1 MKGKMMNHKKLNN
14 RGVAM
19 ISIMIAVA
27 FITVI
32 ASALLYITYTNF
44 SMKTMNL
51 RSKENFYELDG
62 MVNRVS
68 AETRNLLNET
78 TTDDPSS
85 NITKL
90 TVNGDMPTETTAVQY
105 DVRNFYYMGHPVIC
119 HIAAIR
125 GRIGNPG
132 VAADAT
138 EYASYREGVN
148 ITASWSGG
156 GNDVIRTST
165 EGTDDD
171 RFGFYTEYGTGDNGK
186 VTMKV
191 DSSTG
196 ATTYTFHNLCIEE
209 RAAGGYVNR
218 IKTDIEITT
227 VKKTGTGDEGGIGD
241 FSMLSDSS
249 LKVDGGGFTV
259 MDIYGN
265 SYFSSTDGTGTYEK
279 SDGTTATFTKPG
291 TNAVVLNDESKINVI
306 GQYLVVYGDIV
317 LNDNSCLYIGSGN
330 LTVYGD
336 IILNGHSTL
345 ICNGKI
351 YMVEGKLPGR
361 TEESKIKIATGTTK
375 EQHIYPSSTTVTKL
389 TKAQFEEFCHTL
401 LFDDANTANDGI
413 TKQILKSVTLSGGT
427 FDPANFSGNINGNP
441 KGELTSFFGQD
452 IAVGFNTQDTI
463 NNDMKNRVCFN
474 LKEAK
479 IRESNPCTTIISC
492 KPVTVDQKHSVSVT
506 KIGDDV
512 FEWLIGCQKTDTSNP
527 LFDAKVHNF
536 KLETS
541 TAGSGYISTADLFQP
556 DCNPKVKKML
566 RQATG
571 GGSGSDS
578 YYSSIRLV
586 NYVKDYE

>member
-1 MKGKMMNHKKLNN
+1 MQKEEEMKGKMMSLKKLNN

-32 ASALLYITYTNF
+32 ASALLYITYTNY

-51 RSKENFYELDG
+51 RSKENFYEIDG
-62 MVNRVS
+62 QINIIS
-68 AETRNLLNET
+68 AKTRNVLNGT
-78 TTDDPSS
+78 TSDDPTS

-90 TVNGDMPTETTAVQY
+90 TVGNAMPTTTTPVQY
-105 DVRNFYYMGHPVIC
+105 DVRHFYYMAAPVYS
-119 HIAAIR
+119 HLWPEKVGNLSAAS
-125 GRIGNPG
+125 
-132 VAADAT
+132 DAS
-138 EYASYREGVN
+138 EYARMDDGGVHRTADDQIRLDSEDMDTFSY
-148 ITASWSGG
+148 
-156 GNDVIRTST
+156 
-165 EGTDDD
+165 
-171 RFGFYTEYGTGDNGK
+171 YTEYGAGTNGM
-186 VTMKV
+186 VTV
-191 DSSTG
+191 EEDSTTG
-196 ATTYTFHNLCIEE
+196 ATKYTFHNLCIEE
-209 RAAGGYVNR
+209 QAGGGYVNR

-227 VKKTGTGDEGGIGD
+227 VKRTGTGEEGGIGD

-265 SYFSSTDGTGTYEK
+265 CYFSSTDGTGTYQK
-279 SDGTTATFTKPG
+279 SDGSNATFTKPG
-291 TNAVVLNDESKINVI
+291 TSALVLNDESKVNVI
-306 GQYLVVYGDIV
+306 GQYVVVYGDIV
-317 LNDNSCLYIGSGN
+317 LNQNSCLYIGSGN

-336 IILNGHSTL
+336 IYINGNSTL
-345 ICNGKI
+345 ICNGKL
-351 YMVEGKLPGR
+351 YMVEGNLPGR
-361 TEESKIKIATGTTK
+361 TSESQIKIASGTK
-375 EQHIYPSSTTVTKL
+375 EQHIYPASTTVTRL
-389 TKAQFEEFCHTL
+389 SKAQFEEFCHTL
-401 LFDDANTANDGI
+401 CFDDANTSNDGI
-413 TKQILKSVTLSGGT
+413 TKQILKTVNLSGGT
-427 FDPANFSGNINGNP
+427 FDPCNFSGNINGNP

-474 LKEAK
+474 LKEAT
-479 IRESNPCTTIISC
+479 IRESNPSTTIISC
-492 KPVTVDQKHSVSVT
+492 KPVKVDQKHSVSLT

-512 FEWLIGCQKTDTSNP
+512 FEWLIGYQKTDTGEE

-536 KLETS
+536 ELQTS
-541 TAGSGYISTADLFQP
+541 TAGSGRISTADLFQP

>member
-1 MKGKMMNHKKLNN
+1 MKGKMMSYKKLNN

-32 ASALLYITYTNF
+32 ASALLYITYTNY

-51 RSKENFYELDG
+51 RSKENFYEIDG
-62 MVNRVS
+62 QVNKIS
-68 AETRNLLNET
+68 ASTRNVLNST
-78 TTDDPSS
+78 TSDDPTS

-90 TVNGDMPTETTAVQY
+90 TVNNAAPTEDTPVQY
-105 DVRNFYYMGHPVIC
+105 DVRNFFFMSDPMASHLW
-119 HIAAIR
+119 
-125 GRIGNPG
+125 GNKVG
-132 VAADAT
+132 T
-138 EYASYREGVN
+138 L
-148 ITASWSGG
+148 TASGDANDYAFYNFEINAGG
-156 GNDVIRTST
+156 GASTGMMLSDDREIRSST
-165 EGTDDD
+165 EKGD
-171 RFGFYTEYGTGDNGK
+171 FFNYYTEYGTGDNGK

-209 RAAGGYVNR
+209 KAGGGYVNR

-227 VKKTGTGDEGGIGD
+227 VKKTGTGEEGGIGD

-265 SYFSSTDGTGTYEK
+265 SYFSSTAGTGSYTK
-279 SDGTTATFTKPG
+279 SDGTNATFTKPG
-291 TNAVVLNDESKINVI
+291 SNAVVLNDESKINVI

-336 IILNGHSTL
+336 IYINGNSTL

-351 YMVEGKLPGR
+351 YMVEGNLPGR
-361 TEESKIKIATGTTK
+361 SEESKIRIATGTK
-375 EQHIYPSSTTVTKL
+375 EQHIYPASTTVTKL

-413 TKQILKSVTLSGGT
+413 TKQILKTVTLSGGT
-427 FDPANFSGNINGNP
+427 FDPVNFSGNINGNP
-441 KGELTSFFGQD
+441 KGELTSFYGQD

-463 NNDMKNRVCFN
+463 NNDMKYRMCFN

-536 KLETS
+536 NLQTDSK
-541 TAGSGYISTADLFQP
+541 GSGYISTADLFQP